1 MNKSKIIVLSL
12 LAVLVTV
19 LVAGSVTALDK
30 TQNETIEMDGVKF
43 LAPKTDNYTITDVK
57 GVNGAWTYTY
67 EDKKNEIILYISDKI
82 MPEYKMGQEGYDETI
97 GYYNQVIIKDKYV
110 VVASQ
115 YPENKDFILP
125 TLYDLNPAQ

>member
-12 LAVLVTV
+12 LAVLATV

-30 TQNETIEMDGVKF
+30 TQNETVEMYKIKF
-43 LAPKTDNYTITDVK
+43 TAPKTDNYTITDVK

-67 EDKKNEIILYISDKI
+67 EDKKNEIILYISDKV